1 MLRLVFPI
9 LSLILAEAHFYFHS
23 WDFLLPLPGALL
35 LFLLVPY
42 RWVRW
47 IEAAGLAGIAAEWL
61 RADYAL
67 VQVRMAMDRPYA
79 LAAGI
84 LAGCAVFTL
93 ASAAVFFT
101 KRLKAHY
108 CR

>member
-1 MLRLVFPI
+1 MIRLVFPI
-9 LSLILAEAHFYFHS
+9 LSLVLAEAHFYFHG

-35 LFLLVPY
+35 FFLLVPY
-42 RWVRW
+42 RWVRSL
-47 IEAAGLAGIAAEWL
+47 EVAGLAGLAAEWL

-67 VQVRMAMDRPYA
+67 VQMRLAIDRPYA

-84 LAGCAVFTL
+84 LAGCAAFTL
-93 ASAAVFFT
+93 ASAAVFFS

-108 CR
+108 SR